1 MTSPLER
8 AARALW
14 IASGK
19 RGELWDAPPTALWR
33 IEMDRERPIYLDQAR
48 AVLEAIREPSEHMS
62 SVGCHEYQQ
71 AEIGVVDE
79 LTQVHTWQAMI
90 DAALSEKPE

>member
-1 MTSPLER
+1 MVGMTALER

-19 RGELWDAPPTALWR
+19 RAELWDAQPTALWR
-33 IEMDRERPIYLDQAR
+33 IEMEKERPIYLDQAR
-48 AVLEAIREPSEHMS
+48 AVLLAIREPSEGMVSDRVIRAHGYAGDIDM
-62 SVGCHEYQQ
+62 V
-71 AEIGVVDE
+71 
-79 LTQVHTWQAMI
+79 WQAMI